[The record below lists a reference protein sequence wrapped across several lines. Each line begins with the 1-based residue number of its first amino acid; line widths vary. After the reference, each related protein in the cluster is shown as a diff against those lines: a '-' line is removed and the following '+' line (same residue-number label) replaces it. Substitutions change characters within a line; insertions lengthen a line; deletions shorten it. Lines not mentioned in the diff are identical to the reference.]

1 MFFPTMPH
9 DELFETAA
17 VSRVGWIY
25 SKGYFVLL
33 LACACYSLLIE
44 CKNGHPFVVTEVSI
58 IIIIIMQLVNYMYSS
73 ILCLNC
79 GRPMQLTNC
88 RECGEPIGGR
98 SHKLTKGNVEY
109 KG

>member
-1 MFFPTMPH
+1 MMN
-9 DELFETAA
+9 
-17 VSRVGWIY
+17 Y
-25 SKGYFVLL
+25 SKLLQFPELDGFTARGIVLL

-73 ILCLNC
+73 ILCLKC